1 MRGEKGTAKSTAV
14 RAFAALL
21 PPLTVVAGCPCKC
34 DPESEAAI
42 CPFCREQLLR
52 GEKLVA
58 ATRPVPVVDL
68 PVSATEDRLVGSLD
82 FEHALRYGRRRFE
95 PGILARANRG
105 IIYVDEV
112 NLLDDHLVD
121 LLLDAA
127 ASGVNVVEREG
138 ISFCPPGPLYFGG
151 DDKSGGRGTAAAV
164 TPPLWAVRTGG
175 AGAGPGGAG
184 GDRAT
189 ARGI

>member
-1 MRGEKGTAKSTAV
+1 MVEFRRYVYPFTAIIGQEELKLALILNAINPLVGGVLVRGEKGTAKSTAV

-21 PPLTVVAGCPCKC
+21 PPLRVVAGCPCNC
-34 DPESEAAI
+34 DPADEVTL
-42 CPFCREQLLR
+42 CPFCRERLAAGAPLLP
-52 GEKLVA
+52 V
-58 ATRPVPVVDL
+58 TRPVPVVDL

-138 ISFCPPGPLYFGG
+138 ISF
-151 DDKSGGRGTAAAV
+151 AH
-164 TPPLWAVRTGG
+164 
-175 AGAGPGGAG
+175 
-184 GDRAT
+184 
-189 ARGI
+189 